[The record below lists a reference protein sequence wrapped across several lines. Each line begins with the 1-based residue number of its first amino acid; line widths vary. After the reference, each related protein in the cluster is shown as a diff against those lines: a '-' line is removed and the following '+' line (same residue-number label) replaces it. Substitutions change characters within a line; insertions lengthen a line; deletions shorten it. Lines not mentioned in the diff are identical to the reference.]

1 MEHTVQLEN
10 ESGENPALKTAVIG
24 VLIAFMYYVSSVYI
38 YTNMK
43 LKQKWYARKDYS
55 KGHITED

>member
-38 YTNMK
+38 YIYIYKYEIKTKMI
-43 LKQKWYARKDYS
+43 RKE
-55 KGHITED
+55 GLQ